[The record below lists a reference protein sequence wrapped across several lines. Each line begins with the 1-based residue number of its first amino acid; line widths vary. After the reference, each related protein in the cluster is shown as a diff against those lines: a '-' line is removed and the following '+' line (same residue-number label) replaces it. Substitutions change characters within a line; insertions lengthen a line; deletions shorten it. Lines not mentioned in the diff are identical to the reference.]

1 MTTGEFW
8 YLMLAIGGLLVFAGT
23 LAWVQRH

>member
-1 MTTGEFW
+1 MATGEFW
-8 YLMLAIGGLLVFAGT
+8 YLMLAIGAFLVFAAT

>member
-8 YLMLAIGGLLVFAGT
+8 FLMLAIGAFLTFAAT
-23 LAWVQRH
+23 LAWVARH